1 MIFVF
6 LGKKLISLDTIL
18 PVIAEV
24 KSCNNNQKVVI
35 IAPDEKTYDDIKKNI
50 TLYQYIRLNC
60 HFLRLGGPK
69 ITGLSKYFQKILW
82 TFYLLA
88 IWLIVFFSNSKIIH
102 FGLLEVL
109 PRSSLKFRN
118 KTKIR
123 FFQSNCWGTS
133 EFENRIQVLSY
144 GNRRNNDVPK
154 RENVSVFFN
163 NSDIEPTGFF
173 SNRDD
178 LFCINPSKL
187 WPAWNR
193 FIDSTDKN
201 QWIGECQRLNIDQS
215 QRVVVFLLGTLDTL
229 PFLNMSSTQMDDKL
243 LKTLEVIQTAVPN
256 ITILLK
262 PHVITEMA
270 RLDAVLGNLKSA
282 NAKVSYLHPQILAK
296 HASIVI
302 CNYYSTALIDFW
314 HRGVETVEFT
324 RYGKN
329 ALKITNG
336 GSMRPKYVDHFIDI
350 DDTKRLN
357 DLLKKTNSVEWKSK
371 DRGKEVQKLTSHDV
385 KLLRSLI

>member
-24 KSCNNNQKVVI
+24 KNCDNKQRVVI
-35 IAPDEKTYDDIKKNI
+35 IAPDKKTYDDIKKNI
-50 TLYQYIRLNC
+50 TLYQYIHSNC

-69 ITGLSKYFQKILW
+69 ITGLSKYFPKVIWIL
-82 TFYLLA
+82 YLLA
-88 IWLIVFFSNSKIIH
+88 IWLIVFFSKSKIIH

-109 PRSSLKFRN
+109 PRSVLKFFN

-144 GNRRNNDVPK
+144 GNRRNNHAPK

-173 SNRDD
+173 PNRDD
-178 LFCINPSKL
+178 LFCLSPSKL

-193 FIDSTDKN
+193 FIDSTDKT

-215 QRVVVFLLGTLDTL
+215 QRVVVFVLGTLNTI
-229 PFLNMSSTQMDDKL
+229 PFLNMGGTQLDDKL
-243 LKTLEVIQTAVPN
+243 LKTLEVVQSAVPN
-256 ITILLK
+256 IAILLK
-262 PHVITEMA
+262 PHAITEMA
-270 RLDAVLGNLKSA
+270 RLDTVLGNLKLA
-282 NAKVSYLHPQILAK
+282 NAHVSYLHPQILAK

-324 RYGKN
+324 RYGES

-350 DDTKRLN
+350 DDTQRLYN
-357 DLLKKTNSVEWKSK
+357 LLKRTNCAEWKSK
-371 DRGKEVQKLTSHDV
+371 DRGKEVQKLTSHEE
-385 KLLRSLI
+385 KLLRSLV